1 MLAQDAA
8 ARLVRGLLM
17 VREPPSRSRHHPA
30 LVAGQLV
37 ETLGPTGAG
46 ANVFSGSTLLP
57 DEQPVIFIVDDDPSM
72 RATLSDVMRSVGLAA
87 QTFASA
93 EDFLRS
99 KLPDVPGCL
108 VLDVRLPGQS
118 GLDFQLT
125 LAESGNE
132 LPVVFI
138 TGHGDVSTSV
148 RAMKAG
154 AVDFLT
160 KPFRD
165 QDLLDAVRVAIER
178 DRERREHAMH
188 VADLHEH
195 YRSLTERERDI
206 MALVVLGHP
215 NKQVA
220 AALGLV
226 EVTVKADRRQIMRK
240 MGARSLLELARMA
253 DRLGGPAE
261 KNSRRRTA

>member
-1 MLAQDAA
+1 MKGPPSKIN
-8 ARLVRGLLM
+8 VR
-17 VREPPSRSRHHPA
+17 REP
-30 LVAGQLV
+30 
-37 ETLGPTGAG
+37 GADL
-46 ANVFSGSTLLP
+46 STP
-57 DEQPVIFIVDDDPSM
+57 PGDEQPVVFVVDDDASM
-72 RATLSDVMRSVGLAA
+72 RATLLDVMRSVGLEV
-87 QTFASA
+87 QTFQSTR
-93 EDFLRS
+93 EFLSS
-99 KLPDVPGCL
+99 KLPDAPGCL

-118 GLDFQLT
+118 GLDFQRT
-125 LAESGNE
+125 LAESGIG

-138 TGHGDVSTSV
+138 TGHGDVPMTV

-178 DRERREHAMH
+178 DRERRERAMH
-188 VADLHEH
+188 VADLHER
-195 YRSLTERERDI
+195 YRSLTERARDI

-240 MGARSLLELARMA
+240 MGARSLLELVRMA
-253 DRLGGPAE
+253 DSLGGPAE
-261 KNSRRRTA
+261 KNPRRRRTA

>member
-1 MLAQDAA
+1 M
-8 ARLVRGLLM
+8 
-17 VREPPSRSRHHPA
+17 
-30 LVAGQLV
+30 
-37 ETLGPTGAG
+37 
-46 ANVFSGSTLLP
+46 STLLP

-99 KLPDVPGCL
+99 KLPDAPGCL

-118 GLDFQLT
+118 GLDFQRS
-125 LAESGNE
+125 LAESGME

-165 QDLLDAVRVAIER
+165 QDLLDAVRVGIER
-178 DRERREHAMH
+178 DRVRREHAMD
-188 VADLHEH
+188 VAHLHER
-195 YRSLTERERDI
+195 YRSLTQRERDI
-206 MALVVLGHP
+206 MTLVVIGQP
-215 NKQVA
+215 NKQIA
-220 AALGLV
+220 AVLGLV
-226 EVTVKADRRQIMRK
+226 EVTVKADRRRIMHK
-240 MGARSLLELARMA
+240 MGARSLVELVRMA
-253 DRLGGPAE
+253 DRLGNPEE
-261 KNSRRRTA
+261 KSSRQRRSA